1 MKAIYSNQK
10 LPAVIH
16 VFLIMILLI
25 IGSGSISIHAAAAE
39 SDGHYR
45 YSGVSVTD
53 KGNGSWEIGYTG
65 SGARINIGS
74 GTSEFASST
83 LFSAFDGEVQFSLD
97 LTGLG
102 STKDTSLTGS
112 GKDATI
118 TAQNEN
124 YKITYQPVPPKEGFN
139 DLGGLDYTIEF
150 LSKPATVPDYL
161 SFTLGDE
168 AGVSPYFQPSLK
180 EEYKD
185 GWSEEFEDNITVTD
199 TDVYNSKNEV
209 IAHRPDYV
217 VNSIAFY
224 ADGKSGD
231 YTALGGKDY
240 KAGKVGHLYRL
251 KAADSGGKS
260 AWMDWQLYSG
270 TEIRLVD
277 TTGFLKTATYPVSI
291 VPVGDTFG
299 YTTAGYTWVAFTQQY
314 LSVRSGDGFSSPDG
328 TGISMSVYAS
338 KAVDNNVK
346 MAVSTNA
353 SSTDTLVTN
362 ASTAA
367 VTVNNTARWWTA
379 DFTTAPTFT
388 TGSTYYCW
396 YLQDT
401 GSSSTRFYIDT
412 GASAYMRAHTQS
424 SFDFPSSWSISN
436 SSIYYIYSIYV
447 TYTPTT
453 SAAISNTPSSYGFGN
468 ILANS
473 THSTGLSYFTAT
485 NNTGGGSAVDI
496 TISGTDLATTGY
508 AWTLSDTATPATD
521 TCGYKAGLSGG
532 SYNVVIKKTAPYNA
546 LKTNLADGASQGWG
560 LQFLTPTTITD
571 YTKGEMSGT
580 ITLTVS
586 LH

>member
-1 MKAIYSNQK
+1 MKAIFSNQK

-25 IGSGSISIHAAAAE
+25 IGPGVASIPAAAEE

-45 YSGVSVTD
+45 YSGVAVTD
-53 KGNGSWEIGYTG
+53 KGNGSWEMGYAG

-83 LFSAFDGEVQFSLD
+83 LFSAFDGEVRFSLNLNGFSSITD
-97 LTGLG
+97 TVLTGAG
-102 STKDTSLTGS
+102 EK
-112 GKDATI
+112 AAI
-118 TAQNEN
+118 TAQNAD
-124 YKITYQPVPPKEGFN
+124 YKIIYQPVPPKEGFN

-161 SFTLGDE
+161 SFTLGDK

-209 IAHRPDYV
+209 IAHRPDYA

-224 ADGKSGD
+224 ADGRSGD

-251 KAADSGGKS
+251 KAADSNGKS
-260 AWMDWQLYSG
+260 AWMDWQLYSD
-270 TEIRLVD
+270 TEIRLAD
-277 TTGFLKTATYPVSI
+277 TTGFLETATYPVSI

-299 YTTAGYTWVAFTQQY
+299 YTSVGSTSTYNNYINTYGDTYSGAYGTAISMSIYTETNNAWNKY
-314 LSVRSGDGFSSPDG
+314 LSLALYDDNFNYIGNTQTYDVTPLEEAGWKTVNFG
-328 TGISMSVYAS
+328 TGISISDTEYYLAYWHPEGTLY
-338 KAVDNNVK
+338 KRYDNVGTCGLYYGGS
-346 MAVSTNA
+346 ALTFPEWPDPLSIPHY
-353 SSTDTLVTN
+353 SSNRKL
-362 ASTAA
+362 
-367 VTVNNTARWWTA
+367 
-379 DFTTAPTFT
+379 
-388 TGSTYYCW
+388 
-396 YLQDT
+396 
-401 GSSSTRFYIDT
+401 
-412 GASAYMRAHTQS
+412 
-424 SFDFPSSWSISN
+424 
-436 SSIYYIYSIYV
+436 SIYC

-453 SAAISNTPSSYGFGN
+453 TASISNTPSSYGFGN

-473 THSTGLSYFTAT
+473 THATGLSYFTAT

-496 TISGTDLATTGY
+496 TISGTDMAATGY
-508 AWTLSDTATPATD
+508 TWTLSDTATPATD
-521 TCGYKAGLSGG
+521 TCGYKAGLTGG
-532 SYNVVIKKTAPYNA
+532 SYNVVIKKTAPYNT
-546 LKTNLADGASQGWG
+546 LKSNLADGASQGWG